1 MDQIYPN
8 WDKHPANDVP
18 VLQSHPQMVLT
29 SFIVIGNALYKHS
42 GYGTR
47 QSILA

>member
-8 WDKHPANDVP
+8 WDKNPATDVP
-18 VLQSHPQMVLT
+18 ILQSHPQMVLT
-29 SFIVIGNALYKHS
+29 SFIDISKTLYEHP

>member
-8 WDKHPANDVP
+8 WDKNLASGDPI
-18 VLQSHPQMVLT
+18 LQSHPQMVLT
-29 SFIVIGNALYKHS
+29 SFIDISNALYKHP